1 MHAHELTAVAAQLCA
16 ADLLEQAR
24 LVSADALHEP
34 WALAHGVVA
43 AIDGVAHVEGH
54 ELSLRLGLPPRFPGR
69 LPKVFV
75 LDERLHGRIP
85 HVFQHGYVC
94 YQEHEGVL
102 LDRYHPVAVARE
114 ALARAVETIRRG
126 LTGESEADFI
136 EELALYWPGL
146 PEGTVFFAA
155 GGQIEPILRVRPPWT
170 ATDVFVRDRAQ
181 AIEVLAASMP
191 VRSPAFV
198 TLVEQGIDDLAAP
211 GLYIPLERVPRPPDP
226 FPLGPWTRDQVA
238 EFIRQ
243 NLSRTQKRRL
253 EDHARGRTKP
263 SFAIVRVPK
272 PRGGDHLVGVQFDD
286 IRGVHPLAGVTGTAV
301 VRQFRVERR
310 DPGYLVPRGG
320 GESPLQAKRVLL
332 VGCGAIGGH
341 LAMELVRCG
350 IGHLTLVDPDW
361 LRPENAYRHVLGMPS
376 LVVPLAKS
384 LQLGGEIQRRYPG
397 VQVDCCAA
405 PIEQALDAGTIDV
418 ARYDLVVSA
427 TGDPNVDRDL
437 NERLHGLANRPP
449 LLFTWLEPLGI
460 GGHALVVQGASPG
473 CLDCLFTPHAL
484 EASPT
489 LVNRAAFAAAGQVFT
504 RELAGCGNAFTPYS
518 SLDALR
524 TAELAGRLA
533 VEVLGGRRQAS
544 LLRSWKGDGAA
555 FAAAGLRTSARH
567 ELDASALD
575 RGGQD
580 VAMPG
585 CRVCGGC
592 A

>member
-1 MHAHELTAVAAQLCA
+1 MAEQLCA
-16 ADLLEQAR
+16 AGLLEQAR
-24 LVSADALHEP
+24 LVPAESMYEP
-34 WALAHGVVA
+34 WAQTYGVMA
-43 AIDGVAHVEGH
+43 AIDGVVHVEGH
-54 ELSLRLGLPPRFPGR
+54 ELSLRLGLPPLFPGR

-75 LDERLHGRIP
+75 LDERFHGRIP

-102 LDRYHPVAVARE
+102 LDRYRPVAVAGE

-126 LTGESEADFI
+126 LTGENKADFI
-136 EELALYWPGL
+136 EELALYWPGP

-155 GGQIEPILRVRPPWT
+155 GAQIEPILRVILPWT
-170 ATDVFVRDRAQ
+170 GTLAFVRDRAQ
-181 AIEVLAASMP
+181 ALELIAAPMP
-191 VRSPAFV
+191 FRSPELMR
-198 TLVEQGIDDLAAP
+198 LVEQGIDNLAAP

-226 FPLGPWTRDQVA
+226 FPLGPWTRVQLV

-243 NLSRTQKRRL
+243 NLSRSQRRRL
-253 EDHARGRTKP
+253 EDHARGRAKP

-286 IRGVHPLAGVTGTAV
+286 IRGTHPLAGATGTAV
-301 VRQFRVERR
+301 VRQFHVERR

-320 GESPLQAKRVLL
+320 GESSLQAKRVLL

-350 IGHLTLVDPDW
+350 IGHLTLVDPDR

-376 LVVPLAKS
+376 LAVPLAKS

-405 PIEQALDAGTIDV
+405 SIEQALDAGTIDV
-418 ARYDLVVSA
+418 TRYDLVVSA

-449 LLFTWLEPLGI
+449 LLFTWLEPLGL
-460 GGHALVVQGASPG
+460 GGHALVVQGASRG
-473 CLDCLFTPHAL
+473 CLDCLFTPHPREPDPVLA
-484 EASPT
+484 
-489 LVNRAAFAAAGQVFT
+489 NRAAFAAPGQVFT

-533 VEVLGGRRQAS
+533 IEVLGGRTQAS
-544 LLRSWKGDGAA
+544 TLRSWKGDGAA
-555 FAAAGLRTSARH
+555 FEAAGLLTSRRY
-567 ELDASALD
+567 ELDASALE
-575 RGGQD
+575 RGGQSIEM
-580 VAMPG
+580 AG
-585 CRVCGGC
+585 CRVCGG
-592 A
+592 